1 MLIFGQKP
9 PLKFHNRT
17 DTNIY
22 IVPQSAA
29 TPRVH
34 TNFGLS
40 RNYIGHG
47 TFTFGDFGPAAKE
60 VEIASG

>member
-1 MLIFGQKP
+1 MIWTRKE
-9 PLKFHNRT
+9 LKIPVCLSHT
-17 DTNIY
+17 VY

-29 TPRVH
+29 TLWVH
-34 TNFGLS
+34 TNFNLS
-40 RNYIGHG
+40 QNYIGHG

>member
-1 MLIFGQKP
+1 MSL
-9 PLKFHNRT
+9 PLKITYLSHT
-17 DTNIY
+17 IY

-34 TNFGLS
+34 TNFNLS
-40 RNYIGHG
+40 QNYIGHG